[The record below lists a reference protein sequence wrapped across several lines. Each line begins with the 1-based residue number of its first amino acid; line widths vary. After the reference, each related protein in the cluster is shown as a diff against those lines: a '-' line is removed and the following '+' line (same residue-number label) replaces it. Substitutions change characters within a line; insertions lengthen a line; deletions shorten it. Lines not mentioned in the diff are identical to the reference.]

1 MNREFLEIIKT
12 RRSIRNYKAEMIPN
26 DLLEAVV
33 EAGTFGADGD
43 GEAVSR
49 TIIAVTDPIYRE
61 KLSKMNAAVMG
72 SEQDPYY
79 GAPVIILVLGDPSMP
94 TFVEDGSCV
103 LENMMLAAHA
113 LGLGSVW
120 VNRERQMF
128 DSEEGKNLLKEWDLP
143 ITLRG
148 VGAIALGYPAKEA
161 PVAAPRKENYI
172 VRI

>member
-33 EAGTFGADGD
+33 EAGTFAPTAMGKQ
-43 GEAVSR
+43 SP

-72 SEQDPYY
+72 SEQDSYY

-120 VNRERQMF
+120 VNRERQMLTV
-128 DSEEGKNLLKEWDLP
+128 KKEK
-143 ITLRG
+143 IF
-148 VGAIALGYPAKEA
+148 
-161 PVAAPRKENYI
+161 
-172 VRI
+172 

>member
-1 MNREFLEIIKT
+1 M
-12 RRSIRNYKAEMIPN
+12 
-26 DLLEAVV
+26 
-33 EAGTFGADGD
+33 
-43 GEAVSR
+43 
-49 TIIAVTDPIYRE
+49 
-61 KLSKMNAAVMG
+61 
-72 SEQDPYY
+72 
-79 GAPVIILVLGDPSMP
+79 IILVLGDPSMP

-103 LENMMLAAHA
+103 LENMMLAAHS

>member
-33 EAGTFGADGD
+33 EAGTFAPTAMGKQ
-43 GEAVSR
+43 SP

-79 GAPVIILVLGDPSMP
+79 GAPVIILVLGDSSMP

-128 DSEEGKNLLKEWDLP
+128 DSEEGKNLLKEWNLP